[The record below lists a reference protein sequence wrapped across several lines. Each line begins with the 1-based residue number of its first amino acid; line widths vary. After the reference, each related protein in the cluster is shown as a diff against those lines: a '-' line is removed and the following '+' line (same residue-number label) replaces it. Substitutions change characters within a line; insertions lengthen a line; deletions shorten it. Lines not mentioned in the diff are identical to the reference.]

1 MSDAAFPGAPRGEDP
16 DLTERQRRVF
26 AALIDLYGRTAQPV
40 SSESIGRTEGI
51 SWSGASIRSTLAEL
65 ENYGLLARPHGS
77 AARVPSPGGYAFF
90 VRRELTPMP
99 LPAEVLREIDERLRR
114 ARHDV
119 EELLSEASR
128 LLSRLTHQLG
138 LAVETALAQ
147 ARLEHLELAPLGPDR
162 TLMVLGIAGGAVHTL
177 VLELETPLESE
188 ALVDASHVL
197 HERLAGRTVGEVR
210 RMLAEDED
218 LVKHTAVRV
227 VARAAMKSWESPA
240 PRTLFSA
247 GASSFATQP
256 EFSDSARL
264 VPVLEA
270 LEHGSPLDRLMVET
284 VEGQAAVRVALN
296 EVEALAG
303 CSLVSFPLPGR
314 VRRAVGV
321 LGPLRMDYGRC
332 VSAVDTVGARVA
344 EFL

>member
-26 AALIDLYGRTAQPV
+26 AALIALYGRSAQPV
-40 SSESIGRTEGI
+40 SSEAIGRTGGI
-51 SWSGASIRSTLAEL
+51 PWSGASIRSTLAEL
-65 ENYGLLARPHGS
+65 EGYGLLARGPGS
-77 AARVPSPGGYAFF
+77 SARVPSPGGYAFF
-90 VRRELTPMP
+90 VRRELTPIP
-99 LPAEVLREIDERLRR
+99 LPAEVVREIDERLRR
-114 ARHDV
+114 TRHDI
-119 EELLSEASR
+119 EQLLAEASR

-147 ARLEHLELAPLGPDR
+147 ARLEHLELAALGPDR

-177 VLELETPLESE
+177 MLELESPLEPEELDEASE
-188 ALVDASHVL
+188 VL
-197 HERLAGRTVGEVR
+197 DERLAGLTLAEVR
-210 RMLAEDED
+210 RRLAGDDD
-218 LVKHTAVRV
+218 LVGHTAARL
-227 VARAAMKSWESPA
+227 VARAASMSWAAPA

-247 GASSFATQP
+247 GTGSFATQP
-256 EFSDSARL
+256 EFSDSMRL
-264 VPVLEA
+264 APVLEA
-270 LEHGSPLDRLMVET
+270 VEHGSPLDRLMVET
-284 VEGQAAVRVALN
+284 VEGQSAVRVALN

-332 VSAVDTVGARVA
+332 VAAVDAVGARVA
-344 EFL
+344 EYL